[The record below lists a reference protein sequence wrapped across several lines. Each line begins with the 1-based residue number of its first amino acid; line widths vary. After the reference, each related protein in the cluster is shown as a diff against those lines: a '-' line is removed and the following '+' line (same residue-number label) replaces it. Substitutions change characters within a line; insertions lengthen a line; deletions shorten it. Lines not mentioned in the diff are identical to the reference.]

1 MWSNCGTTN
10 ATKLQELQ
18 NRAARILTYSDYD
31 AEVEPV
37 FQHLNWTQLARR
49 RQLHAV
55 NMVYKCSHGLAPE
68 YLQDRFVNRVS
79 NYFLRDSANKVDVP
93 LPRTN
98 YLENSF
104 R

>member
-1 MWSNCGTTN
+1 MWSNCGTNN

-49 RQLHAV
+49 RQLHTV
-55 NMVYKCSHGLAPE
+55 NMVYKCSFGLAPE